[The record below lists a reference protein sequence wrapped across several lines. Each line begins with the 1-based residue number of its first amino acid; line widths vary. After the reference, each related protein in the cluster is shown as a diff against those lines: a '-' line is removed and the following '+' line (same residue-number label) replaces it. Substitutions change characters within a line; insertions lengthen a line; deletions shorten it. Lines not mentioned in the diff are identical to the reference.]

1 VPTPTPAKPRQAV
14 NDWIRGSGT
23 YDAVIDFDRAI
34 RDPEDPQRML
44 PAYDSRDHLHPKDAG
59 YQAMATAIDIA
70 AIDLA
75 TL

>member
-1 VPTPTPAKPRQAV
+1 
-14 NDWIRGSGT
+14 
-23 YDAVIDFDRAI
+23 VIDFDRAI